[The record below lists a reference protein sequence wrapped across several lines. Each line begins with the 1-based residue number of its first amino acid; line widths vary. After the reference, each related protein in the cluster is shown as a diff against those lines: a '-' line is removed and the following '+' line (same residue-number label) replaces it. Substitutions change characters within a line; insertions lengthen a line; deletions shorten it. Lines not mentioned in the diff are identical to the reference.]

1 MTAQE
6 LSRIVGNEMGLG
18 SWLSPWGGTPAEY
31 SALDAATQIELTNRM
46 RAYIREHPA
55 DFAPAVVAVA
65 SSGAGYTE
73 APDANGLGSDLAT
86 FFGEVGAQAADLNQT
101 LNPFSERN
109 RGYVLAAVA
118 VGLVL
123 YFAGPQ
129 IVAAIRKGARA
140 AK

>member
-6 LSRIVGNEMGLG
+6 LSKLVGDQMGLG

-31 SALDAATQIELTNRM
+31 SDLDDATKIELTNRM

-55 DFAPAVVAVA
+55 DFTAAQVSLAN
-65 SSGAGYTE
+65 SGAGYTE
-73 APDANGLGSDLAT
+73 APDANGLGSDIAT
-86 FFGEVGAQAADLNQT
+86 FFGEVGNQAADLNQT

-123 YFAGPQ
+123 YFAGPS
-129 IVAAIRKGARA
+129 IIAALRAPVKA